1 MSKPTTPTSRLIEI
15 DKSELGSHLRS
26 LRSTIYDIRHV
37 TITYDAS
44 HSQEVSPQLPESPPH
59 YSAFWYSV
67 EDIIYLDETKEDD
80 YATYYNFSCS
90 PENSGS
96 EILQSSPD
104 EDFVGCYIPDDCV
117 IISFLQDAEYI
128 RDKSDVYINSPC
140 YVISSYAFADAR
152 DNLKMIDDIS
162 FNRQW
167 EHVGNLE
174 VVKST
179 KDVQITL

>member
-1 MSKPTTPTSRLIEI
+1 MTKPTPPTSRLIEI

-26 LRSTIYDIRHV
+26 LRSTIYGIRHV

-96 EILQSSPD
+96 ERLQFSTVENSVD
-104 EDFVGCYIPDDCV
+104 CYIPDDPD
-117 IISFLQDAEYI
+117 IISCLHDAKYI
-128 RDKSDVYINSPC
+128 RNNPDVYINFPQH
-140 YVISSYAFADAR
+140 VILSYAF
-152 DNLKMIDDIS
+152 
-162 FNRQW
+162 
-167 EHVGNLE
+167 
-174 VVKST
+174 
-179 KDVQITL
+179 KDV